1 MIRFLFR
8 EINRSFLKASFLAI
22 FVTNVGIL
30 GYMYI
35 EGYRFVDAL
44 YMTFITI
51 TTVGFGEIA
60 PLSSEGKIFTIVLI
74 CFSLGIIGYSISTFG
89 KYIVDGFISNRFR
102 DYKINKRIRKMK
114 DHVIVVGL
122 GRNGRQAVVELL
134 DHDEKVVV
142 IDSNIEKI
150 SLLKEIFPK
159 VSYVV
164 GDATSDEFLVKAGVQ
179 HAKALITAIPKD
191 SDNLYVVLTAKE
203 LNKTLR
209 IISRSTDAKADM
221 RLKRAGAHNVVMP
234 DRIGGTRMA
243 KLVSCPDV
251 VEFIDT
257 ILLQTAKDVN
267 LTPIYCDE
275 ISSSFENKSL
285 KELNIRN
292 QTGANIVGVKDKA
305 GVFHFNPS
313 ANFVLTK
320 DLKLFVLASPNQV
333 LKLETLLKD
342 K

>member
-1 MIRFLFR
+1 MIRFLLR
-8 EINRSFLKASFLAI
+8 EVNRSFLKASFLAV
-22 FVTNVGIL
+22 FVTNVGIF

-35 EGYRFVDAL
+35 EEYSFIDAL

-60 PLSSEGKIFTIVLI
+60 PLSSEGKIFTIFLI
-74 CFSLGIIGYSISTFG
+74 CFSLGIIGYVISTFG
-89 KYIVDGFISNRFR
+89 KYIVDGFMSNRFR
-102 DYKINKRIRKMK
+102 DYKINKRIRKMEN
-114 DHVIVVGL
+114 HVIVVGL
-122 GRNGRQAVVELL
+122 GRNGRQAVIELL
-134 DHDEKVVV
+134 DHDEEVVV
-142 IDSNIEKI
+142 IDTNIEKI
-150 SLLKEIFPK
+150 NLLKDIFPK

-164 GDATSDEFLVKAGVQ
+164 GDATSDEFLIKAGVKQ
-179 HAKALITAIPKD
+179 AKALITAIPKD

-209 IISRSTDAKADM
+209 IISRSTDSKADM

-257 ILLQTAKDVN
+257 VMLQTVKDVS
-267 LTPIYCDE
+267 LIPIFCDE
-275 ISSSFENKSL
+275 LSSSFENKSL

-292 QTGANIVGVKDKA
+292 QTGANIIGVKDKT
-305 GVFHFNPS
+305 GKFHFNPS
-313 ANFVLTK
+313 ANFVLSK
-320 DLKLFVLASPNQV
+320 DLKLFVLASPEQV
-333 LKLETLLKD
+333 FRLENLLKD